1 VAADPSEPRYD
12 VPWIVMDSTATEEA
26 FGWRVD
32 TPLQEILEEIAR
44 HAEAHPD
51 WLEISQA

>member
-1 VAADPSEPRYD
+1 
-12 VPWIVMDSTATEEA
+12 MDSTATEEA